1 MVFIKNSVVKKAESA
16 DQLLKLFDVSVSSAV
31 QCRCSGGGNGGCWA
45 LTASTRL
52 ETQQAGNAVR
62 HVGAT
67 KMNATSSRSH
77 LIFSVLIDVYNK
89 KTKKVRRLL
98 LPACPPCSPQN
109 TLLTNRASFRVLQTS
124 VGKLSL
130 VDLAGSERVGKT
142 GANAERLRE
151 AQVAQGLCVR
161 IGRVTGQH

>member
-1 MVFIKNSVVKKAESA
+1 
-16 DQLLKLFDVSVSSAV
+16 
-31 QCRCSGGGNGGCWA
+31 
-45 LTASTRL
+45 
-52 ETQQAGNAVR
+52 
-62 HVGAT
+62 
-67 KMNATSSRSH
+67 MNATSSRSH

-98 LPACPPCSPQN
+98 LPACPSCSPQN

-151 AQVAQGLCVR
+151 AQVSTRAVCVPSWAC
-161 IGRVTGQH
+161 H